1 MATFGN
7 SYSIHGLSSS
17 GSPTSTATTGSL
29 SLGETQQRVTL
40 TGADIFYA
48 VKITS
53 TGATDVAT
61 LTLSSGAVAQT
72 TGTPTIVD
80 GDGNDFEGETLPT
93 MVNIQALQV
102 KTGSVEGGTISVADS
117 GGNLV
122 NTTFSTDS
130 GVILFSSVTGQAVTT
145 NTIVITFDTVAQDVT
160 LILAGKSS

>member
-7 SYSIHGLSSS
+7 SYAVHGLNSN
-17 GSPTSTATTGSL
+17 GAPTSTATTGSL

-40 TGADIFYA
+40 TDADIFYA

-61 LTLSSGAVAQT
+61 LTLSSGVVAQT

-93 MVNIQALQV
+93 MVNIQGLQV
-102 KTGSVEGGTISVADS
+102 KTGSVEGGTIVIADS
-117 GGNLV
+117 GGNLI
-122 NTTFSTDS
+122 NTTISTDG
-130 GVILFSSVTGQAVTT
+130 GVSLFFSVTGQAVTT
-145 NTIVITFDTVAQDVT
+145 NTITVTFDTVGQDVT